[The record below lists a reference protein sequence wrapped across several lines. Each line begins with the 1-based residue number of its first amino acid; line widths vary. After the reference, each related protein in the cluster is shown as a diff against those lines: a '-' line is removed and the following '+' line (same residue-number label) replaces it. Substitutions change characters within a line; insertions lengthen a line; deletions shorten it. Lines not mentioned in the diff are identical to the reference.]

1 MSDSHD
7 EGKPMGALNSE
18 FYNPVKLADSVVEP
32 LKSYLENR
40 DKLPMPS
47 TKEIEQWSL
56 SESELDRCAKEFV
69 LMMAIGSTVTVM
81 KNKPFEF
88 YSAFIRALA
97 PRLSQLMLGYQGI
110 TLGEELIPVIE
121 KYIHDLEEETVN
133 FPYFYTER
141 VFGSNPKEAE
151 ICFAELWKRAFDLMM
166 ANMEASKQYFI
177 GCITNEEECQLL
189 GEGISIIRHEVLQ
202 LTKSIQAGT
211 QQYPAE
217 KIDSILKDIQPFWE
231 SAKLE
236 DDELKLFVLH
246 DCWYELKRLYRLTL
260 QEIDLAKFD
269 DDFYNGYMAQLFS
282 LSSYVTK
289 NGETL
294 SSGMPVDRVLRVTER
309 EIKLG
314 RLPEDST
321 FRQNALKAKAEGKA
335 DLFWSFVE
343 ERIKSNP
350 IVKVLDVVSR
360 LKKIRSVLRIFGI

>member
-7 EGKPMGALNSE
+7 KGRPMGALDSP
-18 FYNPVKLADSVVEP
+18 FYDPVKLADLVVEP
-32 LKSYLENR
+32 LKSYLADR

-47 TKEIEQWSL
+47 PVEIEQWSL
-56 SESELDRCAKEFV
+56 SESELDRCAMEFV
-69 LMMAIGSTVTVM
+69 LMGAIGSTVTV
-81 KNKPFEF
+81 KNNKPFEF
-88 YSAFIRALA
+88 YSAFIRALT
-97 PRLSQLMLGYQGI
+97 PRLSQVMSGYQSI
-110 TLGEELIPVIE
+110 TLSEELIQVIE
-121 KYIHDLEEETVN
+121 KYIRAFDRGEIVEASCI
-133 FPYFYTER
+133 YTER
-141 VFGSNPKEAE
+141 VFGGNPKEGE
-151 ICFAELWKRAFDLMM
+151 IFAAKLWTRAFDLMM
-166 ANMEASKQYFI
+166 ANMESSKQYFI
-177 GCITNEEECQLL
+177 GCITDEECRLL
-189 GEGISIIRHEVLQ
+189 GEGISIIRHEVSQ

-211 QQYPAE
+211 QEHPAE
-217 KIDSILKDIQPFWE
+217 KIDSILKDIQPFWK

-236 DDELKLFVLH
+236 DDELKIFVLH
-246 DCWYELKRLYRLTL
+246 DCWFELKALYRSTL

-269 DDFYNGYMAQLFS
+269 DDFYSAYRAQLLS
-282 LSSYVTK
+282 MSSYVTQ
-289 NGETL
+289 NGEKL

-321 FRQNALKAKAEGKA
+321 FRQNALKAKAEGKT